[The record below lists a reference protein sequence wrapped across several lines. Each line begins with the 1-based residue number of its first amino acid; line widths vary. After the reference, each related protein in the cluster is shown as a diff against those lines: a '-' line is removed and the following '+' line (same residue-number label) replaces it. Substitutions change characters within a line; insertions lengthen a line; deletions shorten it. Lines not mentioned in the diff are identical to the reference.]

1 MVDGYTANTV
11 MAMLGTTLTDG
22 DSALIDVIINILITL
37 VSVNDCV
44 RERT

>member
-11 MAMLGTTLTDG
+11 MAMLGG
-22 DSALIDVIINILITL
+22 DSALIDVIIVRAC
-37 VSVNDCV
+37 VSCVNDCV